1 MIEIEKERV
10 SALMDVFSSDYRSL
24 AEHLRLMQ
32 DRMVL
37 INPRF
42 ESYKEE

>member
-10 SALMDVFSSDYRSL
+10 SALMDVCGSDYRSL

-42 ESYKEE
+42 EAYEEE